1 MKKILS
7 LMFALALTAACS
19 AQENSFKG
27 KEYKMTDV
35 ANNAEIT
42 LGFDAKESRF
52 FGRVVNNYF
61 GKYEMDGNTIK
72 FGPAG
77 ATMMAG
83 PENLM
88 KAESQYLMTLPT
100 VNSFVLEGKKL
111 TLKTTDGKELV
122 FEEVEKTQ
130 EK

>member
-1 MKKILS
+1 ML
-7 LMFALALTAACS
+7 ALTLTAACS
-19 AQENSFKG
+19 SSENSFKG
-27 KEYKMTDV
+27 KEYKMQDA

-42 LGFDAKESRF
+42 LGFDEAENNYH
-52 FGRVVNNYF
+52 GQIVNNYF
-61 GKYEMDGNTIK
+61 GQYEVDGNNIK

-88 KAESQYLMTLPT
+88 KAESQYLLTLPT
-100 VNSFVLEGKKL
+100 ITSFTLDGKKL
-111 TLKTTDGKELV
+111 TFKTAEGKELV
-122 FEEVEKTQ
+122 FEEVETAQ